1 MRRAPPLALLAL
13 LGAACA
19 TARGPAA
26 PPGAPGG
33 DLAARLAG
41 RAEADLG
48 QRGPFTVGD
57 QRFAADCS
65 GFAAAVYEAEGVPLR
80 RLMARAAPG
89 ERSGVAAAYQAAKA
103 YGVVFGGGGEWP
115 RPGDLVF
122 FRDTYDRNHDGAVD
136 DPFTHMGV
144 VERVEG
150 GTVTFLHR
158 GGRAVT
164 RGVLTRERPAEA
176 KDEEGRV
183 LNTALRDK
191 RPRIA
196 GAPSLAGQLFMAY
209 GRIDP
214 RRIPPRP

>member
-1 MRRAPPLALLAL
+1 MRRLTPLVLFAL

-26 PPGAPGG
+26 LPGAEGG

-122 FRDTYDRNHDGAVD
+122 FRDTYDRNHRGALD
-136 DPFTHMGV
+136 APFTHMGV
-144 VERVEG
+144 VERVED

-158 GGRAVT
+158 GSQAVA
-164 RGVLTRERPAEA
+164 RGMLTRERPAEA
-176 KDEEGRV
+176 RDRDGRV
-183 LNTALRDK
+183 LNTPLRDK
-191 RPRIA
+191 RSSLP
-196 GAPSLAGQLFMAY
+196 GGPSLAGQLFMAY